1 MATGWSATTP
11 VEAAVEVVGRSNREA
26 QPTTAATIT
35 ATRAGPMRLSPGL
48 PPLMSNL
55 PRTANLHVR
64 FDFLRRPRFK
74 HRPHRPTRRGQRVG
88 PGDPLHA
95 GRSIPGRGR
104 RPHEAR
110 THRRYAR
117 RDG

>member
-1 MATGWSATTP
+1 MATGWPATTP
-11 VEAAVEVVGRSNREA
+11 VEAAAEVAGRSDRGA

-48 PPLMSNL
+48 ASLMSNL

-64 FDFLRRPRFK
+64 FAFFRRPRFN
-74 HRPHRPTRRGQRVG
+74 HRPHRPMRTGRRLG
-88 PGDPLHA
+88 PGDPLDA

-110 THRRYAR
+110 TRRRYAR